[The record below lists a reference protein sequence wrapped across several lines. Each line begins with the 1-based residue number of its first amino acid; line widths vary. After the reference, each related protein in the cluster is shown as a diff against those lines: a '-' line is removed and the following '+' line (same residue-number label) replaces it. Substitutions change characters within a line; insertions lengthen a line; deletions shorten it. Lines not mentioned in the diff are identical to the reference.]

1 MLSSE
6 RIFHFRGKIQ
16 NLKFFHLNN
25 FRNFFSIW
33 NAHCTNYIRR
43 KQFWIIWR
51 HPLRVVGIMMRPQ
64 QAERATIICSAGSWD
79 PTIVPT
85 PDSTEGNYFRIT
97 TRSAAA
103 ARSSSTLLMQT
114 AAAAVSGA
122 TAAAA
127 GGDPVVA
134 TVSSHHPVIKLHRSM
149 KQSLEETIENSTEQW
164 RKVESRK

>member
-1 MLSSE
+1 M
-6 RIFHFRGKIQ
+6 
-16 NLKFFHLNN
+16 
-25 FRNFFSIW
+25 
-33 NAHCTNYIRR
+33 RR
-43 KQFWIIWR
+43 KQFWIICS

-122 TAAAA
+122 AAAAAA

-134 TVSSHHPVIKLHRSM
+134 TVSFHHPVIKLHRSM